1 MRKRNRKD
9 MFDDKSLNTLEY
21 GKILEM
27 LAARAQSEGG
37 KAACRGLRP
46 VGVRTEAELAL
57 DMTAEADRTL
67 FEFSVS
73 PSFAVDDIEET
84 LLKAEKGAVL
94 SIPEILRVGRALRVA
109 RRLRKSV
116 SAVTGIPGLRGM
128 IAGLYSD
135 EELEKDIF
143 DSFIS
148 ETEVADNATPELR
161 AIRLRIRKL
170 GDNVKTRLQLF
181 VTSPAYHKYLQDSI
195 VTVRGDRYVIPVK
208 SEFKGAISGLVHDQS
223 ASGATLYIEPMQIV
237 ELNNELKTEK
247 LNEQAEIERI
257 LRNFSISVR
266 AHSDRLQASYAVI
279 VEMDAI
285 FARAQLAHE
294 MKAVRPELSAEG
306 ELSVKEGRHPLIDAK
321 KVVPLTLGMKPEEKM
336 LLITGPNTGGKTV
349 TLKMTGLFVCMA
361 LSGMYVP
368 AKGAK
373 VPVFDGVYSD
383 IGDEQ
388 SIEQSLSTF
397 SAHIR
402 NIIEILGKITEN
414 SLVLFDELGAGTDPG
429 EGAALAVSISD
440 YVMRT
445 GAKFLVTSHFN
456 DLKEYALTAKGVVAA
471 SMEFDTATFRP
482 TFRLVM
488 GAIGTSNAL
497 DIASGLG
504 LDRSIIEN
512 ARSRI
517 SAEKRQF
524 DNVLSAAEQTRRRA
538 EQLVSDASLD
548 REKAASALR
557 EAENE
562 KKLIAEKRE
571 KLDESIRRETKRL
584 IEDSVEEADEIID
597 QLKSLLAKDS
607 VEDKDIFAAR
617 ALKRKLQNISAKYDT
632 ESIVEDEPDDTPLEP
647 GDFVWV
653 KSLARRGQLKG
664 VNARGEAEVAFGKL
678 AVKVR
683 QGDYYKVK

>member
-1 MRKRNRKD
+1 
-9 MFDDKSLNTLEY
+9 MFDEKSLNTLEY
-21 GKILEM
+21 GKILSL
-27 LAARAQSEGG
+27 LAAHAQSEGG
-37 KAACRGLRP
+37 KALCLALRP
-46 VGVRTEAELAL
+46 ATTAGEASLAL

-84 LLKAEKGAVL
+84 VVKSEKGAVL

-109 RRLRKSV
+109 RRLVK
-116 SAVTGIPGLRGM
+116 AVTPVLGVPGLKAMLGT
-128 IAGLYSD
+128 LFSD
-135 EELEKDIF
+135 DKLEKDIF

-148 ETEVADNATPELR
+148 DTEVADNATPELR

-170 GDNVKTRLQLF
+170 GDGVKTKLQLF
-181 VTSPAYHKYLQDSI
+181 VTSPTYHKYLQDSI

-257 LRNFSISVR
+257 LRNFSTMIS
-266 AHSDRLQASYAVI
+266 AHADRLKASYASI

-294 MKAVRPELSAEG
+294 MKAVRPDLNEAG
-306 ELSVKEGRHPLIDAK
+306 ELAVKEGRHPLIDAK
-321 KVVPLTLGMKPEEKM
+321 KVVPLTLALRADEHM

-361 LSGMYVP
+361 LSGLYLP
-368 AKGAK
+368 AKSAK

-397 SAHIR
+397 SAHIK
-402 NIIEILGKITEN
+402 NIIGILGKITPH

-440 YVMRT
+440 YVMST

-456 DLKEYALTAKGVVAA
+456 DLKEYALTTPGVVAA

-482 TFRLVM
+482 TFNLVM

-497 DIASGLG
+497 DIATTLG
-504 LDRSIIEN
+504 LDPGIVER
-512 ARSRI
+512 ARGRI

-524 DNVLSAAEQTRRRA
+524 DSVLSAAEQTRRRA

-548 REKAASALR
+548 RERAASALR
-557 EAENE
+557 EAEQE
-562 KKLIAEKRE
+562 KRIIVEKRE
-571 KLDESIRRETKRL
+571 KLDESIRRETKKL
-584 IEDSVEEADEIID
+584 IEDSVEEADEILD
-597 QLKSLLAKDS
+597 RLKELANKET
-607 VEDKDIFAAR
+607 VEDKDVFEAR
-617 ALKRKLQNISAKYDT
+617 ALKRKLENLSAKYDT
-632 ESIVEDEPDDTPLEP
+632 ESVVEDAPDPTPLRV
-647 GDFVWV
+647 GDDVWV
-653 KSLARRGQLKG
+653 RSLAKRGRLKG
-664 VNARGEAEVAFGKL
+664 INARGEAEVQFGKL
-678 AVKVR
+678 AVKVKN
-683 QGDYYKVK
+683 GDYYKVK

>member
-1 MRKRNRKD
+1 
-9 MFDDKSLNTLEY
+9 MFDEKSLNTLEY
-21 GKILEM
+21 GKILDM
-27 LAARAQSEGG
+27 LAAHAQSEGG
-37 KAACRGLRP
+37 RAACRALLPTSDIG
-46 VGVRTEAELAL
+46 EAELAL

-84 LLKAEKGAVL
+84 VVKAEKGAVL
-94 SIPEILRVGRALRVA
+94 SIPELLRVGRALRVA
-109 RRLRKSV
+109 RRVGKSLTPV
-116 SAVTGIPGLRGM
+116 IGVPGLHAM
-128 IAGLYSD
+128 LAGLYSD
-135 EELEKDIF
+135 DKLEKDIF

-170 GDNVKTRLQLF
+170 GDNVKTKLQLF
-181 VTSPAYHKYLQDSI
+181 VTSPTYHKYLQDSI

-257 LRNFSISVR
+257 LRNFSTAVS
-266 AHSDRLQASYAVI
+266 AHADRLKASYATI

-285 FARAQLAHE
+285 FARAQLAHA
-294 MKAVRPELSAEG
+294 MKAVRPELDREG
-306 ELSVKEGRHPLIDAK
+306 ALSVKEGRHPLIDAK
-321 KVVPLTLGMKPEEKM
+321 KVVPLTLAMRADERM

-361 LSGMYVP
+361 LSGLYLP
-368 AKGAK
+368 AKSAK

-397 SAHIR
+397 SAHIK
-402 NIIEILGKITEN
+402 NIIGILGRITSR

-440 YVMRT
+440 YVMST

-456 DLKEYALTAKGVVAA
+456 DLKEYALTTPGVVAA

-482 TFRLVM
+482 TFKLVM

-497 DIASGLG
+497 DIATTLG
-504 LDRSIIEN
+504 LDKGIVER
-512 ARSRI
+512 ARGRI

-548 REKAASALR
+548 RERAASALR

-562 KKLIAEKRE
+562 KRIIAEKRE

-597 QLKSLLAKDS
+597 KLKELAAKEV
-607 VEDKDIFAAR
+607 VEDKDVFEAR
-617 ALKRKLQNISAKYDT
+617 SLRKKLVNISAKYDT
-632 ESIVEDEPDDTPLEP
+632 ESIVEDEPDDSPLRP
-647 GDFVWV
+647 GDNVWV
-653 KSLARRGQLKG
+653 KSLSKRGTLKA
-664 VNARGEAEVAFGKL
+664 VSARGEAEVVFGKL
-678 AVKVR
+678 TVKVKP
-683 QGDYYKVK
+683 GDYYKVK

>member
-1 MRKRNRKD
+1 
-9 MFDDKSLNTLEY
+9 MFDEKSLNTLEY
-21 GKILEM
+21 GKILSL
-27 LAARAQSEGG
+27 LAAHAQSEGG
-37 KAACRGLRP
+37 KALCLALRP
-46 VGVRTEAELAL
+46 ATTAGEASLAL

-84 LLKAEKGAVL
+84 VVKSEKGAVL

-109 RRLRKSV
+109 RRLVK
-116 SAVTGIPGLRGM
+116 AVTPVLGVPGLKAMLGT
-128 IAGLYSD
+128 LFSD
-135 EELEKDIF
+135 DKLEKDIF

-148 ETEVADNATPELR
+148 DTEVADNATPELR

-170 GDNVKTRLQLF
+170 GDGVKTKLQLF
-181 VTSPAYHKYLQDSI
+181 VTSPTYHKYLQDSI

-257 LRNFSISVR
+257 LRNFSTMIS
-266 AHSDRLQASYAVI
+266 AHADRLKASYASI

-294 MKAVRPELSAEG
+294 MKAVRPDLNEAG
-306 ELSVKEGRHPLIDAK
+306 ELAVKEGRHPLIDAK
-321 KVVPLTLGMKPEEKM
+321 KVVPLTLALRADEHM

-361 LSGMYVP
+361 LSGLYLP
-368 AKGAK
+368 AKSAK

-397 SAHIR
+397 SAHIK
-402 NIIEILGKITEN
+402 NIIGILGKITPH

-440 YVMRT
+440 YVMST

-456 DLKEYALTAKGVVAA
+456 DLKEYALTTPGVVAA

-482 TFRLVM
+482 TFKLVM

-497 DIASGLG
+497 DIATTLG
-504 LDRSIIEN
+504 LVPGIVER
-512 ARSRI
+512 ARGRI

-524 DNVLSAAEQTRRRA
+524 DSVLSAAEQTRRRA

-548 REKAASALR
+548 RERAASALR
-557 EAENE
+557 EAEQE
-562 KKLIAEKRE
+562 KRIIVEKRE
-571 KLDESIRRETKRL
+571 KLDESIRRETKKL
-584 IEDSVEEADEIID
+584 IEDSVEEADEILD
-597 QLKSLLAKDS
+597 KLKELANKET
-607 VEDKDIFAAR
+607 VEDKDVFEAR
-617 ALKRKLQNISAKYDT
+617 ALKRKLENLSAKYDT
-632 ESIVEDEPDDTPLEP
+632 ESVVEDAPDPTPLRV
-647 GDFVWV
+647 GDDVWV
-653 KSLARRGQLKG
+653 KSLAKRGRLKG
-664 VNARGEAEVAFGKL
+664 INARGEAEVQFGKL
-678 AVKVR
+678 AVKVKN
-683 QGDYYKVK
+683 GDYYKVK

>member
-1 MRKRNRKD
+1 
-9 MFDDKSLNTLEY
+9 MFDEKSLNTLEY
-21 GKILEM
+21 GKILSL
-27 LAARAQSEGG
+27 LAAHAQSEGG
-37 KAACRGLRP
+37 KALCLALRP
-46 VGVRTEAELAL
+46 ATTAGEASLAL

-84 LLKAEKGAVL
+84 VVKSEKGAVL

-109 RRLRKSV
+109 RRLVK
-116 SAVTGIPGLRGM
+116 AVTPVLGVPGLKAMLGT
-128 IAGLYSD
+128 LFSD
-135 EELEKDIF
+135 DKLEKDIF

-148 ETEVADNATPELR
+148 DTEVADNATPELR

-170 GDNVKTRLQLF
+170 GDGVKTKLQLF
-181 VTSPAYHKYLQDSI
+181 VTSPTYHKYLQDSI

-257 LRNFSISVR
+257 LRNFSTMIS
-266 AHSDRLQASYAVI
+266 AHADRLKASYASI

-285 FARAQLAHE
+285 FARAQLAHG
-294 MKAVRPELSAEG
+294 MKAVRPDLNEEG
-306 ELSVKEGRHPLIDAK
+306 ELAVKEGRHPLIDAK
-321 KVVPLTLGMKPEEKM
+321 KVVPLTLALRADEHM

-361 LSGMYVP
+361 LSGLYLP
-368 AKGAK
+368 AKSAK

-397 SAHIR
+397 SAHIK
-402 NIIEILGKITEN
+402 NIIGILGKITPH

-440 YVMRT
+440 YVMST

-456 DLKEYALTAKGVVAA
+456 DLKEYALTTPGVVAA

-482 TFRLVM
+482 TFKLVM

-497 DIASGLG
+497 DIATTLG
-504 LDRSIIEN
+504 LDPGIVER
-512 ARSRI
+512 ARGRI

-524 DNVLSAAEQTRRRA
+524 DSVLSAAEQTRRRA

-548 REKAASALR
+548 RERAASALR
-557 EAENE
+557 EAEQE
-562 KKLIAEKRE
+562 KRIIVEKRE
-571 KLDESIRRETKRL
+571 KLDESIRRETKKL
-584 IEDSVEEADEIID
+584 IEDSVEEADEILD
-597 QLKSLLAKDS
+597 RLKELASKET
-607 VEDKDIFAAR
+607 VEDKDVFEAR
-617 ALKRKLQNISAKYDT
+617 ALKRKLENLSAKYDT
-632 ESIVEDEPDDTPLEP
+632 ESVVEDAPDPTPLRV
-647 GDFVWV
+647 GDDVWV
-653 KSLARRGQLKG
+653 RSLAKRGRLKG
-664 VNARGEAEVAFGKL
+664 INARGEAEVQFGKL
-678 AVKVR
+678 AVKVKN
-683 QGDYYKVK
+683 GDYYKVK

>member
-1 MRKRNRKD
+1 
-9 MFDDKSLNTLEY
+9 MFDEKSLNTLEY
-21 GKILEM
+21 GKILSL
-27 LAARAQSEGG
+27 LAAHAQSEGG
-37 KAACRGLRP
+37 KALCLALRP
-46 VGVRTEAELAL
+46 ATTAGEASLAL

-84 LLKAEKGAVL
+84 VVKSEKGAVL

-109 RRLRKSV
+109 RRLVK
-116 SAVTGIPGLRGM
+116 AVTPVLGVPGLKAMLGT
-128 IAGLYSD
+128 LFSD
-135 EELEKDIF
+135 DKLEKDIF

-148 ETEVADNATPELR
+148 DTEVADNATPELR

-170 GDNVKTRLQLF
+170 GDGVKTKLQLF
-181 VTSPAYHKYLQDSI
+181 VTSPTYHKYLQDSI

-257 LRNFSISVR
+257 LRNFSTMIS
-266 AHSDRLQASYAVI
+266 AHADRLKASYASI

-294 MKAVRPELSAEG
+294 MKAVRPDLNEAG
-306 ELSVKEGRHPLIDAK
+306 ELAVKEGRHPLIDAK
-321 KVVPLTLGMKPEEKM
+321 KVVPLTLALRADEHM

-361 LSGMYVP
+361 LSGLYLP
-368 AKGAK
+368 AKSAK

-397 SAHIR
+397 SAHIK
-402 NIIEILGKITEN
+402 NIIGILGKITPH

-440 YVMRT
+440 YVMST

-456 DLKEYALTAKGVVAA
+456 DLKEYALTTPGVVAA

-482 TFRLVM
+482 TFKLVM

-497 DIASGLG
+497 DIATTLG
-504 LDRSIIEN
+504 LDHGIVER
-512 ARSRI
+512 ARGRI

-524 DNVLSAAEQTRRRA
+524 DSVLSAAEQTRRRA

-548 REKAASALR
+548 RERAASALR
-557 EAENE
+557 EAEQE
-562 KKLIAEKRE
+562 KRIIVEKRE
-571 KLDESIRRETKRL
+571 KLDESIRRETKKL
-584 IEDSVEEADEIID
+584 IEDSVEEADEILD
-597 QLKSLLAKDS
+597 RLKELANKET
-607 VEDKDIFAAR
+607 VEDKDVFEAR
-617 ALKRKLQNISAKYDT
+617 ALKRKLENLSAKYDT
-632 ESIVEDEPDDTPLEP
+632 ESVVEDAPDPTPLRV
-647 GDFVWV
+647 GDDVWV
-653 KSLARRGQLKG
+653 RSLAKRGRLKG
-664 VNARGEAEVAFGKL
+664 INARGEAEVQFGKL
-678 AVKVR
+678 AVKVKN
-683 QGDYYKVK
+683 GDYYKVK

>member
-1 MRKRNRKD
+1 
-9 MFDDKSLNTLEY
+9 MFDEKSLNTLEY
-21 GKILEM
+21 GKILDM
-27 LAARAQSEGG
+27 LAAHAQSEGG
-37 KAACRGLRP
+37 KAACRALLPTSDIG
-46 VGVRTEAELAL
+46 EAELAL

-84 LLKAEKGAVL
+84 VVKAEKGAVL
-94 SIPEILRVGRALRVA
+94 SIPELLRVGRALRVA
-109 RRLRKSV
+109 RRVGKSLTPV
-116 SAVTGIPGLRGM
+116 IGVPGLHAM
-128 IAGLYSD
+128 LAGLYSD
-135 EELEKDIF
+135 DKLEKDIF

-170 GDNVKTRLQLF
+170 GDNVKTKLQLF
-181 VTSPAYHKYLQDSI
+181 VTSPTYHKYLQDSI

-257 LRNFSISVR
+257 LRNFSTAVS
-266 AHSDRLQASYAVI
+266 AHADRLKASYATI

-285 FARAQLAHE
+285 FARAQLAHA
-294 MKAVRPELSAEG
+294 MKAVRPELDRDGA
-306 ELSVKEGRHPLIDAK
+306 LSVKEGRHPLIDAK
-321 KVVPLTLGMKPEEKM
+321 KVVPLTLAMRADERM

-361 LSGMYVP
+361 LSGLYLP
-368 AKGAK
+368 AKSAK

-397 SAHIR
+397 SAHIK
-402 NIIEILGKITEN
+402 NIIGILGRITSR

-440 YVMRT
+440 YVMST

-456 DLKEYALTAKGVVAA
+456 DLKEYALTTPGVVAA

-482 TFRLVM
+482 TFKLVM

-497 DIASGLG
+497 DIATTLG
-504 LDRSIIEN
+504 LDKGIVER
-512 ARSRI
+512 ARGRI

-548 REKAASALR
+548 RERAASALR

-562 KKLIAEKRE
+562 KRIIAEKRE

-597 QLKSLLAKDS
+597 KLKELAAKEV
-607 VEDKDIFAAR
+607 VEDKDVFEAR
-617 ALKRKLQNISAKYDT
+617 SLRKKLVNMSAKYDT
-632 ESIVEDEPDDTPLEP
+632 ESIVEDEPDDSPLRP
-647 GDFVWV
+647 GDNVWV
-653 KSLARRGQLKG
+653 KSLSKRGTLKA
-664 VNARGEAEVAFGKL
+664 VSARGEAEVVFGKL
-678 AVKVR
+678 TVKVKP
-683 QGDYYKVK
+683 GDYYKVK

>member
-1 MRKRNRKD
+1 
-9 MFDDKSLNTLEY
+9 MFDEKSLNTLEY
-21 GKILEM
+21 GKILSL
-27 LAARAQSEGG
+27 LAAHAQSEGG
-37 KAACRGLRP
+37 KALCLALRP
-46 VGVRTEAELAL
+46 ATTAGEASLAL

-84 LLKAEKGAVL
+84 VVKSEKGAVL

-109 RRLRKSV
+109 RRLVK
-116 SAVTGIPGLRGM
+116 AVTPVLGVPGLKAMLGT
-128 IAGLYSD
+128 LFSD
-135 EELEKDIF
+135 DKLEKDIF

-148 ETEVADNATPELR
+148 DTEVADNATPELR

-170 GDNVKTRLQLF
+170 GDGVKTKLQLF
-181 VTSPAYHKYLQDSI
+181 VTSPTYHKYLQDSI

-257 LRNFSISVR
+257 LRNFSTMIS
-266 AHSDRLQASYAVI
+266 AHADRLKASYASI

-294 MKAVRPELSAEG
+294 MKAVRPDLNEAG
-306 ELSVKEGRHPLIDAK
+306 ELAVKEGRHPLIDAK
-321 KVVPLTLGMKPEEKM
+321 KVVPLTLALRADEHM

-361 LSGMYVP
+361 LSGLYLP
-368 AKGAK
+368 AKSAK

-397 SAHIR
+397 SAHIQ
-402 NIIEILGKITEN
+402 NIIGILGKITPH

-440 YVMRT
+440 YVMST

-456 DLKEYALTAKGVVAA
+456 DLKEYALTTPGVVAA

-482 TFRLVM
+482 TFKLVM

-497 DIASGLG
+497 DIATTLG
-504 LDRSIIEN
+504 LDPGIVER
-512 ARSRI
+512 ARGRI

-524 DNVLSAAEQTRRRA
+524 DSVLSAAEQTRRRA

-548 REKAASALR
+548 RERAASALR
-557 EAENE
+557 EAEQE
-562 KKLIAEKRE
+562 KRIIVEKRE
-571 KLDESIRRETKRL
+571 KLDESIRRETKKL
-584 IEDSVEEADEIID
+584 IEDSVEEADEILD
-597 QLKSLLAKDS
+597 RLKELANKET
-607 VEDKDIFAAR
+607 VEDKDVFEAR
-617 ALKRKLQNISAKYDT
+617 ALKRKLENLSAKYDT
-632 ESIVEDEPDDTPLEP
+632 ESVVEDAPDPTPLRV
-647 GDFVWV
+647 GDDVWV
-653 KSLARRGQLKG
+653 RSLAKRGRLKG
-664 VNARGEAEVAFGKL
+664 INARGEAEVQFGKL
-678 AVKVR
+678 AVKVKN
-683 QGDYYKVK
+683 GDYYKVK

>member
-1 MRKRNRKD
+1 
-9 MFDDKSLNTLEY
+9 MFNEKSLNTLEY
-21 GKILEM
+21 GKILDM
-27 LAARAQSEGG
+27 LAAHAQSEGG
-37 KAACRGLRP
+37 KAACRALLPTSDIG
-46 VGVRTEAELAL
+46 EAELAL

-84 LLKAEKGAVL
+84 VVKAEKGAVL
-94 SIPEILRVGRALRVA
+94 SIPELLRVGRALRVA
-109 RRLRKSV
+109 RRVGKSLTPV
-116 SAVTGIPGLRGM
+116 IGVPGLHAM
-128 IAGLYSD
+128 LAGLYSD
-135 EELEKDIF
+135 DKLEKDIF

-170 GDNVKTRLQLF
+170 GDNVKTKLQLF
-181 VTSPAYHKYLQDSI
+181 VTSPTYHKYLQDSI

-257 LRNFSISVR
+257 LRNFSTAVS
-266 AHSDRLQASYAVI
+266 AHADRLKASYATI

-285 FARAQLAHE
+285 FARAQLAHA
-294 MKAVRPELSAEG
+294 MKAVRPELDREG
-306 ELSVKEGRHPLIDAK
+306 ALSVKEGRHPLIDAK
-321 KVVPLTLGMKPEEKM
+321 KVVPLTLAMRADERM

-361 LSGMYVP
+361 LSGLYLP
-368 AKGAK
+368 AKSAK

-397 SAHIR
+397 SAHIK
-402 NIIEILGKITEN
+402 NIIGILGRITSR

-440 YVMRT
+440 YVMST

-456 DLKEYALTAKGVVAA
+456 DLKEYALTTPGVVAA

-482 TFRLVM
+482 TFKLVM

-497 DIASGLG
+497 DIATTLG
-504 LDRSIIEN
+504 LDKGIVER
-512 ARSRI
+512 ARGRI

-548 REKAASALR
+548 RERAASALR

-562 KKLIAEKRE
+562 KRIIAEKRE

-597 QLKSLLAKDS
+597 KLKELAAKEV
-607 VEDKDIFAAR
+607 VEDKDIFEAR
-617 ALKRKLQNISAKYDT
+617 SLRKKLVNMSARYDT
-632 ESIVEDEPDDTPLEP
+632 ESIVEDEPDDSPLRP
-647 GDFVWV
+647 GDNVWV
-653 KSLARRGQLKG
+653 KSLSKRGTLKA
-664 VNARGEAEVAFGKL
+664 VSTRGEAEVVFGKL
-678 AVKVR
+678 TVKVKP
-683 QGDYYKVK
+683 GDYYKVK

>member
-1 MRKRNRKD
+1 
-9 MFDDKSLNTLEY
+9 MFDEKSLNTLEY
-21 GKILEM
+21 GKILSL
-27 LAARAQSEGG
+27 LAAHAQSEGG
-37 KAACRGLRP
+37 KALCLALRP
-46 VGVRTEAELAL
+46 ATTAGEASLAL

-84 LLKAEKGAVL
+84 VVKSEKGAVL

-109 RRLRKSV
+109 RRLVK
-116 SAVTGIPGLRGM
+116 AVTPVLGVPGLKAMLGT
-128 IAGLYSD
+128 LFSD
-135 EELEKDIF
+135 DKLEKDIF

-148 ETEVADNATPELR
+148 DTEVADNATPELR

-170 GDNVKTRLQLF
+170 GDGVKTKLQLF
-181 VTSPAYHKYLQDSI
+181 VTSPTYHKYLQDSI

-257 LRNFSISVR
+257 LRNFSTMIS
-266 AHSDRLQASYAVI
+266 AHADRLKASYASI

-294 MKAVRPELSAEG
+294 MKAVRPDLNEAG
-306 ELSVKEGRHPLIDAK
+306 ELAVKEGRHPLIDAK
-321 KVVPLTLGMKPEEKM
+321 KVVPLTLALRADEHM

-361 LSGMYVP
+361 LSGLYLP
-368 AKGAK
+368 AKSAK

-397 SAHIR
+397 SAHIK
-402 NIIEILGKITEN
+402 NIIGILGKITPH

-440 YVMRT
+440 YVMST

-456 DLKEYALTAKGVVAA
+456 DLKEYALTTPGVVAA

-482 TFRLVM
+482 TFKLVM

-497 DIASGLG
+497 DIATTLG
-504 LDRSIIEN
+504 LDPGIVER
-512 ARSRI
+512 ARGRI

-524 DNVLSAAEQTRRRA
+524 DSVLSAAEQTRRRA

-548 REKAASALR
+548 RERAASALR
-557 EAENE
+557 EAEQE
-562 KKLIAEKRE
+562 KRIIVEKRE
-571 KLDESIRRETKRL
+571 KLDESIRRETKKL
-584 IEDSVEEADEIID
+584 IEDSVEEADEILD
-597 QLKSLLAKDS
+597 RLKELANKET
-607 VEDKDIFAAR
+607 VEDKDVFEAR
-617 ALKRKLQNISAKYDT
+617 ALKRKLENLSAKYDT
-632 ESIVEDEPDDTPLEP
+632 ESVVEDVPDPTPLRV
-647 GDFVWV
+647 GDDVWV
-653 KSLARRGQLKG
+653 RSLAKRGRLKG
-664 VNARGEAEVAFGKL
+664 INARGEAEVQFGKL
-678 AVKVR
+678 AVKVKN
-683 QGDYYKVK
+683 GDYYKVK

>member
-1 MRKRNRKD
+1 
-9 MFDDKSLNTLEY
+9 MFDEKSLNTLEY
-21 GKILEM
+21 GKILSL
-27 LAARAQSEGG
+27 LAAHAQSEGG
-37 KAACRGLRP
+37 KALCLALRP
-46 VGVRTEAELAL
+46 ATTAGEASLAL

-84 LLKAEKGAVL
+84 VVKSEKGAVL

-109 RRLRKSV
+109 RRLVK
-116 SAVTGIPGLRGM
+116 AVTPVLGVPGLKAMLGT
-128 IAGLYSD
+128 LFSD
-135 EELEKDIF
+135 DKLEKDIF

-148 ETEVADNATPELR
+148 DTEVADNATPELR

-170 GDNVKTRLQLF
+170 GDGVKTKLQLF
-181 VTSPAYHKYLQDSI
+181 VTSPTYHKYLQDSI

-257 LRNFSISVR
+257 LRNFSTMIS
-266 AHSDRLQASYAVI
+266 AHADRLKASYASI

-294 MKAVRPELSAEG
+294 MKAVRPDLNEAG
-306 ELSVKEGRHPLIDAK
+306 ELAVKEGRHPLIDAK
-321 KVVPLTLGMKPEEKM
+321 KVVPLTLALRADEHM

-361 LSGMYVP
+361 LSGLYLP
-368 AKGAK
+368 AKSAK

-397 SAHIR
+397 SAHIK
-402 NIIEILGKITEN
+402 NIIGILGKITPH

-440 YVMRT
+440 YVMST

-456 DLKEYALTAKGVVAA
+456 DLKEYALTTPGVVAA

-482 TFRLVM
+482 TFKLVM

-497 DIASGLG
+497 DIATTLG
-504 LDRSIIEN
+504 LDPGIVER
-512 ARSRI
+512 ARGRI

-524 DNVLSAAEQTRRRA
+524 DSVLSAAEETRRRA

-548 REKAASALR
+548 RERAASALR
-557 EAENE
+557 EAEQE
-562 KKLIAEKRE
+562 KRIIVEKRE
-571 KLDESIRRETKRL
+571 KLDESIRRETKKL
-584 IEDSVEEADEIID
+584 IEDSVEEADEILD
-597 QLKSLLAKDS
+597 RLKELANKET
-607 VEDKDIFAAR
+607 VEDKDVFEAR
-617 ALKRKLQNISAKYDT
+617 ALKRKLENLSAKYDT
-632 ESIVEDEPDDTPLEP
+632 ESVVEDAPDPTPLRV
-647 GDFVWV
+647 GDDVWV
-653 KSLARRGQLKG
+653 KSLAKRGRLKG
-664 VNARGEAEVAFGKL
+664 INARGEAEVQFGKL
-678 AVKVR
+678 AVKVKN
-683 QGDYYKVK
+683 GDYYKVK

>member
-1 MRKRNRKD
+1 
-9 MFDDKSLNTLEY
+9 MFDEKSLNTLEY
-21 GKILEM
+21 GKILDM
-27 LAARAQSEGG
+27 LAAHAQSEGG
-37 KAACRGLRP
+37 KAACRALLPTSDIG
-46 VGVRTEAELAL
+46 EAELAL

-84 LLKAEKGAVL
+84 VVKAEKGAVL
-94 SIPEILRVGRALRVA
+94 SIPELLRVGRALRVA
-109 RRLRKSV
+109 RRVGKSLTPV
-116 SAVTGIPGLRGM
+116 IGVPGLHAM
-128 IAGLYSD
+128 LAGLYSD
-135 EELEKDIF
+135 DKLEKDIF

-170 GDNVKTRLQLF
+170 GDNVKTKLQLF
-181 VTSPAYHKYLQDSI
+181 VTSPTYHKYLQDSI

-257 LRNFSISVR
+257 LRNFSTAVS
-266 AHSDRLQASYAVI
+266 AHADRLKASYATI

-285 FARAQLAHE
+285 FARAQLAHA
-294 MKAVRPELSAEG
+294 MKAVRPELDREG
-306 ELSVKEGRHPLIDAK
+306 ALSVKEGRHPLIDAK
-321 KVVPLTLGMKPEEKM
+321 KVVPLTLAMRADERM

-361 LSGMYVP
+361 LSGLYLP
-368 AKGAK
+368 AKSAK

-397 SAHIR
+397 SAHIK
-402 NIIEILGKITEN
+402 NIIGILGRITSR

-440 YVMRT
+440 YVMST

-456 DLKEYALTAKGVVAA
+456 DLKEYALTTPGVVAA

-482 TFRLVM
+482 TFKLVM

-497 DIASGLG
+497 DIATTLG
-504 LDRSIIEN
+504 LDKGIVER
-512 ARSRI
+512 ARGRI

-548 REKAASALR
+548 RERAASALR

-562 KKLIAEKRE
+562 KRIIAEKRE

-597 QLKSLLAKDS
+597 KLKELAAKEV
-607 VEDKDIFAAR
+607 VEDKDVFEAR
-617 ALKRKLQNISAKYDT
+617 SLRKKLVNMSARYDT
-632 ESIVEDEPDDTPLEP
+632 ESIVEDEPDDSPLRP
-647 GDFVWV
+647 GDNVWV
-653 KSLARRGQLKG
+653 KSLSKRGTLKA
-664 VNARGEAEVAFGKL
+664 VSARGEAEVGFGKL
-678 AVKVR
+678 TVKVKP
-683 QGDYYKVK
+683 GDYYKVK

>member
-1 MRKRNRKD
+1 
-9 MFDDKSLNTLEY
+9 MFDEKSLNTLEY
-21 GKILEM
+21 GKILDM
-27 LAARAQSEGG
+27 LAAHAQSEGG
-37 KAACRGLRP
+37 KAACRALLPTSDIG
-46 VGVRTEAELAL
+46 EAELAL

-84 LLKAEKGAVL
+84 VVKAEKGAVL
-94 SIPEILRVGRALRVA
+94 SIPELLRVGRALRVA
-109 RRLRKSV
+109 RRVGKSLTPV
-116 SAVTGIPGLRGM
+116 IGVPGLHAM
-128 IAGLYSD
+128 LAGLYSD
-135 EELEKDIF
+135 DKLEKDIF

-170 GDNVKTRLQLF
+170 GDNVKTKLQLF
-181 VTSPAYHKYLQDSI
+181 VTSPTYHKYLQDSI

-257 LRNFSISVR
+257 LRNFSTAVS
-266 AHSDRLQASYAVI
+266 AHADRLKASYATI
-279 VEMDAI
+279 VEMDAT
-285 FARAQLAHE
+285 FARAQLAHA
-294 MKAVRPELSAEG
+294 MKAVRPELDREG
-306 ELSVKEGRHPLIDAK
+306 ALSVKEGRHPLIDAK
-321 KVVPLTLGMKPEEKM
+321 KVVPLTLAMRADERM

-361 LSGMYVP
+361 LSGLYLP
-368 AKGAK
+368 AKSAK

-397 SAHIR
+397 SAHIK
-402 NIIEILGKITEN
+402 NIIGILGRITSR

-440 YVMRT
+440 YVMST

-456 DLKEYALTAKGVVAA
+456 DLKEYALTTPGVVAA

-482 TFRLVM
+482 TFKLVM

-497 DIASGLG
+497 DIATTLG
-504 LDRSIIEN
+504 LDKGIVER
-512 ARSRI
+512 ARGRI

-548 REKAASALR
+548 RERAASALR

-562 KKLIAEKRE
+562 KRIIAEKRE

-597 QLKSLLAKDS
+597 KLKELAAKEV
-607 VEDKDIFAAR
+607 VEDKDVFEAR
-617 ALKRKLQNISAKYDT
+617 SLRKKLVNMSAKYDT
-632 ESIVEDEPDDTPLEP
+632 ESIVEDEPDDSPLRP
-647 GDFVWV
+647 GDNVWV
-653 KSLARRGQLKG
+653 KSLSKRGTLKA
-664 VNARGEAEVAFGKL
+664 VSARGEAEVVFGKL
-678 AVKVR
+678 TVKVKH
-683 QGDYYKVK
+683 GDYYKVK

>member
-1 MRKRNRKD
+1 
-9 MFDDKSLNTLEY
+9 MFDEKSLNTLEY
-21 GKILEM
+21 GKILSL
-27 LAARAQSEGG
+27 LAAHAQSEGG
-37 KAACRGLRP
+37 KALCLALRP
-46 VGVRTEAELAL
+46 ATTAGEASLAL

-84 LLKAEKGAVL
+84 VVKSEKGAVL

-109 RRLRKSV
+109 RRLVK
-116 SAVTGIPGLRGM
+116 AVTPVLGVPGLKAMLGT
-128 IAGLYSD
+128 LFSD
-135 EELEKDIF
+135 DKLEKDIF

-148 ETEVADNATPELR
+148 DTEVADNATPELR

-170 GDNVKTRLQLF
+170 GDGVKTKLQLF
-181 VTSPAYHKYLQDSI
+181 VTSPTYHKYLQDSI

-257 LRNFSISVR
+257 LRNFSTMIS
-266 AHSDRLQASYAVI
+266 AHADRLKASYASI

-294 MKAVRPELSAEG
+294 MKAVRPDLNEAG
-306 ELSVKEGRHPLIDAK
+306 ELAVKEGRHPLIDAK
-321 KVVPLTLGMKPEEKM
+321 KVVPLTLALRADEHM

-361 LSGMYVP
+361 LSGLYLP
-368 AKGAK
+368 AKSAK

-397 SAHIR
+397 SAHIK
-402 NIIEILGKITEN
+402 NIIGILGKITPH

-440 YVMRT
+440 YVMST

-456 DLKEYALTAKGVVAA
+456 DLKEYALTTPGVVAA

-482 TFRLVM
+482 TFKLVM

-497 DIASGLG
+497 DIATTLG
-504 LDRSIIEN
+504 LDLGIVER
-512 ARSRI
+512 ARGRI

-524 DNVLSAAEQTRRRA
+524 DSVLSAAEQTRRRA

-548 REKAASALR
+548 RERAASALR
-557 EAENE
+557 EAEQE
-562 KKLIAEKRE
+562 KRIIVEKRE
-571 KLDESIRRETKRL
+571 KLDESIRRETKKL
-584 IEDSVEEADEIID
+584 IEDSVEEADEILD
-597 QLKSLLAKDS
+597 RLKELANKET
-607 VEDKDIFAAR
+607 VEDKDVFEAR
-617 ALKRKLQNISAKYDT
+617 ALKRKLENLSAKYDT
-632 ESIVEDEPDDTPLEP
+632 ESVVEDAPDPTPLRV
-647 GDFVWV
+647 GDDVWV
-653 KSLARRGQLKG
+653 KSLAKRGRLKG
-664 VNARGEAEVAFGKL
+664 INARGEAEVQFGKL
-678 AVKVR
+678 AVKVKN
-683 QGDYYKVK
+683 GDYYKVK

>member
-1 MRKRNRKD
+1 
-9 MFDDKSLNTLEY
+9 MFDEKSLNTLEY
-21 GKILEM
+21 GKILSL
-27 LAARAQSEGG
+27 LAAHAQSEGG
-37 KAACRGLRP
+37 KALCLALRP
-46 VGVRTEAELAL
+46 ATTAGEASLAL

-84 LLKAEKGAVL
+84 VVKSEKGAVL

-109 RRLRKSV
+109 RRLVK
-116 SAVTGIPGLRGM
+116 AVTPVLGVPGLKAMLGT
-128 IAGLYSD
+128 LFSD
-135 EELEKDIF
+135 DKLEKDIF

-148 ETEVADNATPELR
+148 DTEVADNATPELR

-170 GDNVKTRLQLF
+170 GDGVKTKLQLF
-181 VTSPAYHKYLQDSI
+181 VTSPTYHKYLQDSI

-257 LRNFSISVR
+257 LRNFSTMIS
-266 AHSDRLQASYAVI
+266 AHADRLKASYASI

-294 MKAVRPELSAEG
+294 MKAVRPDLNEAG
-306 ELSVKEGRHPLIDAK
+306 ELAVKEGRHPLIDAK
-321 KVVPLTLGMKPEEKM
+321 KVVPLTLALRADEHM

-361 LSGMYVP
+361 LSGLYLP
-368 AKGAK
+368 AKSAK

-397 SAHIR
+397 SAHIK
-402 NIIEILGKITEN
+402 NIIGILGKITPH

-440 YVMRT
+440 YVMST

-456 DLKEYALTAKGVVAA
+456 DLKEYALTTPGVVAA

-482 TFRLVM
+482 TFKLVM

-497 DIASGLG
+497 DIATTLG
-504 LDRSIIEN
+504 LDPGIVER
-512 ARSRI
+512 ARGRI

-524 DNVLSAAEQTRRRA
+524 DSVLSAAEQTRRRA

-548 REKAASALR
+548 RERAASALR
-557 EAENE
+557 EAEQE
-562 KKLIAEKRE
+562 KRIIVEKRE
-571 KLDESIRRETKRL
+571 KLDESIRRETKKL
-584 IEDSVEEADEIID
+584 IEDSVEEADEILD
-597 QLKSLLAKDS
+597 RLKELANKET
-607 VEDKDIFAAR
+607 VEDKDIFEAR
-617 ALKRKLQNISAKYDT
+617 ALKRKLENLSAKYDT
-632 ESIVEDEPDDTPLEP
+632 ESVVEDAPDPTPLRV
-647 GDFVWV
+647 GDDVWV
-653 KSLARRGQLKG
+653 RSLAKRGRLKG
-664 VNARGEAEVAFGKL
+664 INARGEAEVQFGKL
-678 AVKVR
+678 AVKVKN
-683 QGDYYKVK
+683 GDYYKVK

>member
-1 MRKRNRKD
+1 
-9 MFDDKSLNTLEY
+9 MFDEKSLNTLEY
-21 GKILEM
+21 GKILDM
-27 LAARAQSEGG
+27 LAAHAQSEGG
-37 KAACRGLRP
+37 KAACRALLPTSDIG
-46 VGVRTEAELAL
+46 EAELAL

-84 LLKAEKGAVL
+84 VVKAEKGAVL
-94 SIPEILRVGRALRVA
+94 SIPELLRVGRALRVA
-109 RRLRKSV
+109 RRVGKSLTPV
-116 SAVTGIPGLRGM
+116 IGVPGLHAM
-128 IAGLYSD
+128 LAGLYSD
-135 EELEKDIF
+135 DKLEKDIF

-170 GDNVKTRLQLF
+170 GDNVKTKLQLF
-181 VTSPAYHKYLQDSI
+181 VTSPTYHKYLQDSI

-257 LRNFSISVR
+257 LRNFSTAVS
-266 AHSDRLQASYAVI
+266 AHADRLKASYATI

-285 FARAQLAHE
+285 FARAQLAHA
-294 MKAVRPELSAEG
+294 MKAVRPELDREG
-306 ELSVKEGRHPLIDAK
+306 ALSVKEGRHPLIDAK
-321 KVVPLTLGMKPEEKM
+321 KVVPLTLAMRADERM

-361 LSGMYVP
+361 LSGLYLP
-368 AKGAK
+368 AKSAK

-397 SAHIR
+397 SAHIK
-402 NIIEILGKITEN
+402 NIIGILGRITSR

-440 YVMRT
+440 YVMST

-456 DLKEYALTAKGVVAA
+456 DLKEYALTTPGVVAA

-482 TFRLVM
+482 TFKLVM

-497 DIASGLG
+497 DIATTLG
-504 LDRSIIEN
+504 LDKGIVER
-512 ARSRI
+512 ARGRI

-548 REKAASALR
+548 RERAASALR

-562 KKLIAEKRE
+562 KRIIAEKRE

-597 QLKSLLAKDS
+597 KLKELAAKEV
-607 VEDKDIFAAR
+607 VEDKDVFEAR
-617 ALKRKLQNISAKYDT
+617 SLRKKLVNMSAKYDT
-632 ESIVEDEPDDTPLEP
+632 ESIVEDEPDDSPLRP
-647 GDFVWV
+647 GDNVWV
-653 KSLARRGQLKG
+653 KSLSKRGTLKA
-664 VNARGEAEVAFGKL
+664 VSARGEAEVVFGKL
-678 AVKVR
+678 TVKVKP
-683 QGDYYKVK
+683 GDYYKVK

>member
-1 MRKRNRKD
+1 
-9 MFDDKSLNTLEY
+9 MFDEKSLNTLEY
-21 GKILEM
+21 GKILSL
-27 LAARAQSEGG
+27 LAAHAQSEGG
-37 KAACRGLRP
+37 KALCLALRP
-46 VGVRTEAELAL
+46 ATTAGEASLAL

-84 LLKAEKGAVL
+84 VVKSEKGAVL

-109 RRLRKSV
+109 RRLVK
-116 SAVTGIPGLRGM
+116 AVTPVLGVPGLKAMLGT
-128 IAGLYSD
+128 LFSD
-135 EELEKDIF
+135 DKLEKDIF

-148 ETEVADNATPELR
+148 DTEVADNATPELR

-170 GDNVKTRLQLF
+170 GDGVKTKLQLF
-181 VTSPAYHKYLQDSI
+181 VTSPTYHKYLQDSI

-257 LRNFSISVR
+257 LRNFSTMIS
-266 AHSDRLQASYAVI
+266 AHADRLKASYASI

-294 MKAVRPELSAEG
+294 MKAVRPDLNEAG
-306 ELSVKEGRHPLIDAK
+306 ELAVKEGRHPLIDAK
-321 KVVPLTLGMKPEEKM
+321 KVVPLTLALRADEHM

-361 LSGMYVP
+361 LSGLYLP
-368 AKGAK
+368 AKSAK

-397 SAHIR
+397 SAHIK
-402 NIIEILGKITEN
+402 NIIGILGKITPH

-440 YVMRT
+440 YVMST

-456 DLKEYALTAKGVVAA
+456 DLKEYALTTPGVVAA

-482 TFRLVM
+482 TFKLVM

-497 DIASGLG
+497 DIATTLG
-504 LDRSIIEN
+504 LDPGIVER
-512 ARSRI
+512 ARGRI

-524 DNVLSAAEQTRRRA
+524 DSVLSAAEQTRRRA

-548 REKAASALR
+548 RERAASALR
-557 EAENE
+557 EAEQE
-562 KKLIAEKRE
+562 KRIIVEKRE
-571 KLDESIRRETKRL
+571 KLDESIRRETKKL
-584 IEDSVEEADEIID
+584 IEDSVEEADEILD
-597 QLKSLLAKDS
+597 RLKELANKET
-607 VEDKDIFAAR
+607 VEDKDVFEAR
-617 ALKRKLQNISAKYDT
+617 ALKRKLENLSAKYDT
-632 ESIVEDEPDDTPLEP
+632 ESVVEDAPDPTPLRV
-647 GDFVWV
+647 GDDVWV
-653 KSLARRGQLKG
+653 KSLAKRGRLKG
-664 VNARGEAEVAFGKL
+664 INARGEAEVQFGKL
-678 AVKVR
+678 AVKVKN
-683 QGDYYKVK
+683 GDYYKVK

>member
-1 MRKRNRKD
+1 
-9 MFDDKSLNTLEY
+9 MFDEKSLNTLEY
-21 GKILEM
+21 GKILSL
-27 LAARAQSEGG
+27 LAAHAQSEGG
-37 KAACRGLRP
+37 KALCLALRP
-46 VGVRTEAELAL
+46 ATTAGEASLAL

-84 LLKAEKGAVL
+84 VIKSEKGAVL

-109 RRLRKSV
+109 RRLVK
-116 SAVTGIPGLRGM
+116 AVTPVLGVPGLKAMLGT
-128 IAGLYSD
+128 LFSD
-135 EELEKDIF
+135 DKLEKDIF

-148 ETEVADNATPELR
+148 DTEVADNATPELR

-170 GDNVKTRLQLF
+170 GDGVKTKLQLF
-181 VTSPAYHKYLQDSI
+181 VTSPTYHKYLQDSI

-257 LRNFSISVR
+257 LRNFSTMIS
-266 AHSDRLQASYAVI
+266 AHADRLKASYASI

-294 MKAVRPELSAEG
+294 MKAVRPDLNEAG
-306 ELSVKEGRHPLIDAK
+306 ELAVKEGRHPLIDAK
-321 KVVPLTLGMKPEEKM
+321 KVVPLTLALRADEHM

-361 LSGMYVP
+361 LSGLYLP
-368 AKGAK
+368 AKSAK

-383 IGDEQ
+383 IGDKQ

-397 SAHIR
+397 SAHIK
-402 NIIEILGKITEN
+402 NIIGILGKITPH

-440 YVMRT
+440 YVMST

-456 DLKEYALTAKGVVAA
+456 DLKEYALTTPGVVAA

-482 TFRLVM
+482 TFKLVM

-497 DIASGLG
+497 DIATTLG
-504 LDRSIIEN
+504 LDPGIVER
-512 ARSRI
+512 ARGRI

-524 DNVLSAAEQTRRRA
+524 DSVLSAAEQTRRRA

-548 REKAASALR
+548 RERAASALR
-557 EAENE
+557 EAEQE
-562 KKLIAEKRE
+562 KRIIVEKRE
-571 KLDESIRRETKRL
+571 KLDESIRRETKKL
-584 IEDSVEEADEIID
+584 IEDSVEEADEILD
-597 QLKSLLAKDS
+597 RLKELANKET
-607 VEDKDIFAAR
+607 VEDKDVFEAR
-617 ALKRKLQNISAKYDT
+617 ALKRKLENLSAKYDT
-632 ESIVEDEPDDTPLEP
+632 ESVVEDAPDPTPLRV
-647 GDFVWV
+647 GDDVWV
-653 KSLARRGQLKG
+653 RSLAKRGRLKG
-664 VNARGEAEVAFGKL
+664 INARGEAEVQFGKL
-678 AVKVR
+678 AVKVKN
-683 QGDYYKVK
+683 GDYYKVK

>member
-1 MRKRNRKD
+1 

-27 LAARAQSEGG
+27 LAAHAQSEGG
-37 KAACRGLRP
+37 KAACRALRP
-46 VGVRTEAELAL
+46 CDAREEAQLAL

-73 PSFAVDDIEET
+73 PSFAVDDIEEI
-84 LLKAEKGAVL
+84 LVKAEKGAVL
-94 SIPEILRVGRALRVA
+94 AIPEILKVGRALRVA
-109 RRLRKSV
+109 RRVAKSV
-116 SAVTGIPGLRGM
+116 SPVSGIPGLQAM
-128 IAGLYSD
+128 LNGLFWD
-135 EELEKDIF
+135 DKLEKDIF

-148 ETEVADNATPELR
+148 DTEVADNATPELR
-161 AIRLRIRKL
+161 AIRIRIRRL
-170 GDNVKTRLQLF
+170 GDNVKTKLQLF
-181 VTSPAYHKYLQDSI
+181 VTSPTYHKYLQDSI

-223 ASGATLYIEPMQIV
+223 ASGATLYVEPMQIV

-257 LRNFSISVR
+257 LRSFSAAVS
-266 AHSDRLQASYAVI
+266 AHGDRLKASYATI
-279 VEMDAI
+279 VEMDSV

-294 MKAVRPELSAEG
+294 MKAVRPELDVSG
-306 ELSVKEGRHPLIDAK
+306 ELSVKAGRHPLIDK
-321 KVVPLTLGMKPEEKM
+321 TKVVPLTLAMRPEERM

-349 TLKMTGLFVCMA
+349 TLKMVGLFVCMA
-361 LSGMYVP
+361 LSGLYVP
-368 AKGAK
+368 AKSAK
-373 VPVFDGVYSD
+373 TPVFDGVYSD

-397 SAHIR
+397 SAHIK
-402 NIIEILGKITEN
+402 NIIGILAVITER

-440 YVMRT
+440 HVMST

-456 DLKEYALTAKGVVAA
+456 DLKEYALTTPGVVAA

-482 TFRLVM
+482 TFRLAM

-497 DIASGLG
+497 DIASTLG
-504 LDRSIIEN
+504 LDKSIVES
-512 ARSRI
+512 ARGRI

-557 EAENE
+557 EAEKE
-562 KKLIAEKRE
+562 KKIIAEKRE
-571 KLDESIRRETKRL
+571 KLDESIRRETKKL
-584 IEDSVEEADEIID
+584 IEDSVEEADEILD
-597 QLKSLLAKDS
+597 KLKELLNKPV
-607 VEDKDIFAAR
+607 VEDKDVFEAR

-632 ESIVEDEPDDTPLEP
+632 ESIVEDEPDHSPLRP
-647 GDFVWV
+647 GDPVWV
-653 KSLARRGQLKG
+653 KSLSRRGVYKG
-664 VNARGEAEVAFGKL
+664 CNPRGEADVSFGKL
-678 AVKVR
+678 TVKVKS
-683 QGDYYKVK
+683 GDYYKVK

>member
-1 MRKRNRKD
+1 
-9 MFDDKSLNTLEY
+9 MFDEKSLNTLEY
-21 GKILEM
+21 GKILDM
-27 LAARAQSEGG
+27 LAAHAQSEGG
-37 KAACRGLRP
+37 KAACRALLPTSDIG
-46 VGVRTEAELAL
+46 EAELAL

-84 LLKAEKGAVL
+84 VVKAEKGAVL
-94 SIPEILRVGRALRVA
+94 SIPELLRVGRALRVA
-109 RRLRKSV
+109 RRVGKSLTPV
-116 SAVTGIPGLRGM
+116 IGVPGLHAM
-128 IAGLYSD
+128 LAGLYSD
-135 EELEKDIF
+135 DKLEKDIF
-143 DSFIS
+143 GSFIS

-170 GDNVKTRLQLF
+170 GDNVKTKLQLF
-181 VTSPAYHKYLQDSI
+181 VTSPTYHKYLQDSI

-257 LRNFSISVR
+257 LRNFSTAVS
-266 AHSDRLQASYAVI
+266 AHADRLKASYATI

-285 FARAQLAHE
+285 FARAQLAHA
-294 MKAVRPELSAEG
+294 MKAVRPELDREG
-306 ELSVKEGRHPLIDAK
+306 ALSVKEGRHPLIDAK
-321 KVVPLTLGMKPEEKM
+321 KVVPLTLAMRADERM

-361 LSGMYVP
+361 LSGLYLP
-368 AKGAK
+368 AKSAK

-397 SAHIR
+397 SAHIK
-402 NIIEILGKITEN
+402 NIIGILGRITSR

-440 YVMRT
+440 YVMST

-456 DLKEYALTAKGVVAA
+456 DLKEYALTTPGVVAA

-482 TFRLVM
+482 TFKLVM

-497 DIASGLG
+497 DIATTLG
-504 LDRSIIEN
+504 LDKGIVER
-512 ARSRI
+512 ARGRI

-548 REKAASALR
+548 RERAASALR

-562 KKLIAEKRE
+562 KRIIAEKRE

-597 QLKSLLAKDS
+597 KLKELAAKEV
-607 VEDKDIFAAR
+607 VEDKDVFEAR
-617 ALKRKLQNISAKYDT
+617 SLRKKLVNMSARYDT
-632 ESIVEDEPDDTPLEP
+632 ESIVEDEPDDSPLRS
-647 GDFVWV
+647 GDNVWV
-653 KSLARRGQLKG
+653 KSLSKRGTLKA
-664 VNARGEAEVAFGKL
+664 VSARGEAEVVFGKL
-678 AVKVR
+678 TVKVKP
-683 QGDYYKVK
+683 GDYYKVK

>member
-1 MRKRNRKD
+1 
-9 MFDDKSLNTLEY
+9 MFDEKSLNTLEY
-21 GKILEM
+21 GKILSL
-27 LAARAQSEGG
+27 LAAHAQSEGG
-37 KAACRGLRP
+37 KALCLALRP
-46 VGVRTEAELAL
+46 ATTAGEASLAL

-84 LLKAEKGAVL
+84 VVKSEKGAVL

-109 RRLRKSV
+109 RRLVK
-116 SAVTGIPGLRGM
+116 AVTPVLGVPGLKAMLGT
-128 IAGLYSD
+128 LFSD
-135 EELEKDIF
+135 DKLEKDIF

-148 ETEVADNATPELR
+148 DTEVADNATPELR

-170 GDNVKTRLQLF
+170 GDGVKTKLQLF
-181 VTSPAYHKYLQDSI
+181 VTSPTYHKYLQDSI

-257 LRNFSISVR
+257 LRNFSTMIS
-266 AHSDRLQASYAVI
+266 AHADRLKASYASI

-294 MKAVRPELSAEG
+294 MKAVRPDLNEAG
-306 ELSVKEGRHPLIDAK
+306 ELAVKEGRHPLIDAK
-321 KVVPLTLGMKPEEKM
+321 KVVPLTLALRADEHM

-361 LSGMYVP
+361 LSGLYLP
-368 AKGAK
+368 AKSAK

-397 SAHIR
+397 SAHIK
-402 NIIEILGKITEN
+402 NIIGILGKITPH

-440 YVMRT
+440 YVMST

-456 DLKEYALTAKGVVAA
+456 DLKEYALTTPGVVAA

-482 TFRLVM
+482 TFKLVM

-497 DIASGLG
+497 DIATTLG
-504 LDRSIIEN
+504 LDPGIVER
-512 ARSRI
+512 ARGRI

-524 DNVLSAAEQTRRRA
+524 DSVLSAAEQTRRRA

-548 REKAASALR
+548 RERAASALR
-557 EAENE
+557 EAEQE
-562 KKLIAEKRE
+562 KRIIVEKRE
-571 KLDESIRRETKRL
+571 KLDESIRRETKKL
-584 IEDSVEEADEIID
+584 IEDSVEEADEILD
-597 QLKSLLAKDS
+597 RLKELANKET
-607 VEDKDIFAAR
+607 VEDKDVFEAR
-617 ALKRKLQNISAKYDT
+617 ALKRKLENLSAKYDT
-632 ESIVEDEPDDTPLEP
+632 ESVVEDVPDPTPLHV
-647 GDFVWV
+647 GDDVWV
-653 KSLARRGQLKG
+653 KSLAKRGRLKG
-664 VNARGEAEVAFGKL
+664 INARGEAEVQFGKL
-678 AVKVR
+678 AVKVKN
-683 QGDYYKVK
+683 GDYYKVK

>member
-1 MRKRNRKD
+1 
-9 MFDDKSLNTLEY
+9 MFDEKSLNTLEY
-21 GKILEM
+21 GKILDM
-27 LAARAQSEGG
+27 LAAHAQSEGG
-37 KAACRGLRP
+37 KAACRALLPTSDIG
-46 VGVRTEAELAL
+46 EAELAL

-84 LLKAEKGAVL
+84 VVKAEKGAVL
-94 SIPEILRVGRALRVA
+94 SIPELLRVGRALRVA
-109 RRLRKSV
+109 RRVGKSLTPV
-116 SAVTGIPGLRGM
+116 IGVPGLHAM
-128 IAGLYSD
+128 LAGLYSD
-135 EELEKDIF
+135 DKLEKDIF

-170 GDNVKTRLQLF
+170 GDNVKTKLQLF
-181 VTSPAYHKYLQDSI
+181 VTSPTYHKYLQDSI

-257 LRNFSISVR
+257 LRNFSTAVS
-266 AHSDRLQASYAVI
+266 AHADRLKASYATI

-285 FARAQLAHE
+285 FARAQLAHA
-294 MKAVRPELSAEG
+294 MKAVRPELDREG
-306 ELSVKEGRHPLIDAK
+306 ALSVKEGRHPLIDAK
-321 KVVPLTLGMKPEEKM
+321 KVVPLTLAMRADERM

-361 LSGMYVP
+361 LSGLYLP
-368 AKGAK
+368 AKSAK

-397 SAHIR
+397 SAHIK
-402 NIIEILGKITEN
+402 NIIGILGRITSR

-440 YVMRT
+440 YVMST

-456 DLKEYALTAKGVVAA
+456 DLKEYALTTPGVVAA

-482 TFRLVM
+482 TFKLVM

-497 DIASGLG
+497 DIATTLG
-504 LDRSIIEN
+504 LDKGIVER
-512 ARSRI
+512 ARGRI

-548 REKAASALR
+548 RERAASALR

-562 KKLIAEKRE
+562 KRVIAEKRE

-597 QLKSLLAKDS
+597 KLKELAAKEV
-607 VEDKDIFAAR
+607 VEDKDVFEAR
-617 ALKRKLQNISAKYDT
+617 SLRKKLVNMSAKYDT
-632 ESIVEDEPDDTPLEP
+632 ESIVEDEPDDSPLRP
-647 GDFVWV
+647 GDNVWV
-653 KSLARRGQLKG
+653 KSLSKRGTLKA
-664 VNARGEAEVAFGKL
+664 VSARGEAEVVFGKL
-678 AVKVR
+678 TVKVKP
-683 QGDYYKVK
+683 GDYYKVK

>member
-1 MRKRNRKD
+1 
-9 MFDDKSLNTLEY
+9 MFDEKSLNTLEY
-21 GKILEM
+21 GKILSL
-27 LAARAQSEGG
+27 LAAHAQSEGG
-37 KAACRGLRP
+37 KALCLALRP
-46 VGVRTEAELAL
+46 ATTAGEASLAL
-57 DMTAEADRTL
+57 DMTAEADRAL

-84 LLKAEKGAVL
+84 VVKSEKGAVL

-109 RRLRKSV
+109 RRLVK
-116 SAVTGIPGLRGM
+116 AVTPVLGVPGLKAMLGT
-128 IAGLYSD
+128 LFSD
-135 EELEKDIF
+135 DKLEKDIF

-148 ETEVADNATPELR
+148 DTEVADNATPELR

-170 GDNVKTRLQLF
+170 GDGVKTKLQLF
-181 VTSPAYHKYLQDSI
+181 VTSPTYHKYLQDSI

-257 LRNFSISVR
+257 LRNFSTMIS
-266 AHSDRLQASYAVI
+266 AHADRLKASYASI

-294 MKAVRPELSAEG
+294 MKAVRPDLNEAG
-306 ELSVKEGRHPLIDAK
+306 ELAVKEGRHPLIDAK
-321 KVVPLTLGMKPEEKM
+321 KVVPLTLALRADEHM

-361 LSGMYVP
+361 LSGLYLP
-368 AKGAK
+368 AKSAK

-397 SAHIR
+397 SAHIK
-402 NIIEILGKITEN
+402 NIIGILGKITPH

-440 YVMRT
+440 YVMST

-456 DLKEYALTAKGVVAA
+456 DLKEYALTTPGVVAA

-482 TFRLVM
+482 TFKLVM

-497 DIASGLG
+497 DIATTLG
-504 LDRSIIEN
+504 LDPGIVER
-512 ARSRI
+512 ARGRI

-524 DNVLSAAEQTRRRA
+524 DSVLSAAEQTRRRA

-548 REKAASALR
+548 RERAASALR
-557 EAENE
+557 EAEQE
-562 KKLIAEKRE
+562 KRIIVEKRE
-571 KLDESIRRETKRL
+571 KLDESIRRETKKL
-584 IEDSVEEADEIID
+584 IEDSVEEADEILD
-597 QLKSLLAKDS
+597 RLKELANKET
-607 VEDKDIFAAR
+607 VEDKDVFEAR
-617 ALKRKLQNISAKYDT
+617 ALKRKLENLSAKYDT
-632 ESIVEDEPDDTPLEP
+632 ESVVEDAPDPTPLRV
-647 GDFVWV
+647 GDDVWV
-653 KSLARRGQLKG
+653 RSLSKRGRLKG
-664 VNARGEAEVAFGKL
+664 INARGEAEVQFGKL
-678 AVKVR
+678 AVKVKN
-683 QGDYYKVK
+683 GDYYKVK

>member
-1 MRKRNRKD
+1 
-9 MFDDKSLNTLEY
+9 MFDEKSLNTLEY
-21 GKILEM
+21 GKILSL
-27 LAARAQSEGG
+27 LAAHAQSEGG
-37 KAACRGLRP
+37 KALCLALRP
-46 VGVRTEAELAL
+46 ATTAGEASLAL

-84 LLKAEKGAVL
+84 VVKSEKGAVL

-109 RRLRKSV
+109 RRLVK
-116 SAVTGIPGLRGM
+116 AVTPVLGVPGLKAMLGT
-128 IAGLYSD
+128 LFSD
-135 EELEKDIF
+135 DKLEKDIF

-148 ETEVADNATPELR
+148 DTEVADNATPELR

-170 GDNVKTRLQLF
+170 GDGVKTKLQLF
-181 VTSPAYHKYLQDSI
+181 VTSPTYHKYLQDSI

-257 LRNFSISVR
+257 LRNFSTMIS
-266 AHSDRLQASYAVI
+266 AHADRLKASYASI

-294 MKAVRPELSAEG
+294 MKAVRPDLNEAG
-306 ELSVKEGRHPLIDAK
+306 ELAVKEGRHPLIDAK
-321 KVVPLTLGMKPEEKM
+321 KVVPLTLALRADEHM

-361 LSGMYVP
+361 LSGLYLP
-368 AKGAK
+368 AKSAK

-397 SAHIR
+397 SAHIK
-402 NIIEILGKITEN
+402 NIIGILGKITQR

-440 YVMRT
+440 YVMST

-456 DLKEYALTAKGVVAA
+456 DLKEYALTTPGVVAA

-482 TFRLVM
+482 TFKLVM

-497 DIASGLG
+497 DIATTLG
-504 LDRSIIEN
+504 LDPGIVER
-512 ARSRI
+512 ARGRI

-524 DNVLSAAEQTRRRA
+524 DSVLSAAEQTRRRA

-548 REKAASALR
+548 RERAASALR
-557 EAENE
+557 EAEQE
-562 KKLIAEKRE
+562 KRIIVEKRE
-571 KLDESIRRETKRL
+571 KLDESIRRETKKL
-584 IEDSVEEADEIID
+584 IEDSVEEADEILD
-597 QLKSLLAKDS
+597 RLKELANKET
-607 VEDKDIFAAR
+607 VEDKDVFEAR
-617 ALKRKLQNISAKYDT
+617 ALKRKLENLSAKYDT
-632 ESIVEDEPDDTPLEP
+632 ESVVEDAPDHTPLCV
-647 GDFVWV
+647 GDDVWV
-653 KSLARRGQLKG
+653 RSLAKRGRLKG
-664 VNARGEAEVAFGKL
+664 INARGEAEVQFGKL
-678 AVKVR
+678 AVKVKN
-683 QGDYYKVK
+683 GDYYKVK

>member
-1 MRKRNRKD
+1 
-9 MFDDKSLNTLEY
+9 MFDEKSLNTLEY
-21 GKILEM
+21 GKILSL
-27 LAARAQSEGG
+27 LAAHAQSEGG
-37 KAACRGLRP
+37 KALCLALRP
-46 VGVRTEAELAL
+46 ATTAGEASLAL

-84 LLKAEKGAVL
+84 VVKSEKGAVL

-109 RRLRKSV
+109 RRLVK
-116 SAVTGIPGLRGM
+116 AVTPVLGVPGLKAMLGT
-128 IAGLYSD
+128 LFSD
-135 EELEKDIF
+135 DKLEKDIF

-148 ETEVADNATPELR
+148 DTEVADNATPELR

-170 GDNVKTRLQLF
+170 GDGVKTKLQLF
-181 VTSPAYHKYLQDSI
+181 VTSPTYHKYLQDSI
-195 VTVRGDRYVIPVK
+195 VTMRGDRYVIPVK

-247 LNEQAEIERI
+247 LNEQAEVERI
-257 LRNFSISVR
+257 LRNFSTMIS
-266 AHSDRLQASYAVI
+266 AHADRLKASYASI

-294 MKAVRPELSAEG
+294 MKAVRPDLNEEG
-306 ELSVKEGRHPLIDAK
+306 ELAVTEGRHPLIDAK
-321 KVVPLTLGMKPEEKM
+321 KVVPLTLALRADEHM

-361 LSGMYVP
+361 LSGLYLP
-368 AKGAK
+368 AKSAK

-397 SAHIR
+397 SAHIK
-402 NIIEILGKITEN
+402 NIIGILGKITPH

-440 YVMRT
+440 YVMST

-456 DLKEYALTAKGVVAA
+456 DLKEYALTTPGVVAA

-482 TFRLVM
+482 TFKLVM

-497 DIASGLG
+497 DIATTLG
-504 LDRSIIEN
+504 LDPGIVER
-512 ARSRI
+512 ARGRI

-524 DNVLSAAEQTRRRA
+524 DSVLSAAEQTRRRA

-548 REKAASALR
+548 RERAASALR
-557 EAENE
+557 EAEQE
-562 KKLIAEKRE
+562 KRIIVEKRE
-571 KLDESIRRETKRL
+571 KLDESIRRETKKL
-584 IEDSVEEADEIID
+584 IEDSVEEADEILD
-597 QLKSLLAKDS
+597 RLKELANKET
-607 VEDKDIFAAR
+607 VEDKDVFEAR
-617 ALKRKLQNISAKYDT
+617 ALKRKLENLSAKYDT
-632 ESIVEDEPDDTPLEP
+632 ESVVEDAPDPTPLRV
-647 GDFVWV
+647 GDDVWV
-653 KSLARRGQLKG
+653 KSLAKRGRLKG
-664 VNARGEAEVAFGKL
+664 INARGEAEVQFGKL
-678 AVKVR
+678 AVKVKN
-683 QGDYYKVK
+683 GDYYKVK

>member
-1 MRKRNRKD
+1 
-9 MFDDKSLNTLEY
+9 MFDEKSLNTLEY
-21 GKILEM
+21 GKILSL
-27 LAARAQSEGG
+27 LAAHAQSEGG
-37 KAACRGLRP
+37 KALCLALRP
-46 VGVRTEAELAL
+46 ATTAGEASLAL

-84 LLKAEKGAVL
+84 VVKSEKGAVL

-109 RRLRKSV
+109 RRLVK
-116 SAVTGIPGLRGM
+116 AVTPVLGVPGLKAMLGT
-128 IAGLYSD
+128 LFSD
-135 EELEKDIF
+135 DKLEKDIF

-148 ETEVADNATPELR
+148 DTEVADNATPELR

-170 GDNVKTRLQLF
+170 GDGVKTKLQLF
-181 VTSPAYHKYLQDSI
+181 VTSPTYHKYLQDSI

-257 LRNFSISVR
+257 LRNFSTMIS
-266 AHSDRLQASYAVI
+266 AHADRLKASYASI

-294 MKAVRPELSAEG
+294 MKAVRPDLNEAG
-306 ELSVKEGRHPLIDAK
+306 ELTVKEGRHPLIDAK
-321 KVVPLTLGMKPEEKM
+321 KVVPLTLALRADEHM

-361 LSGMYVP
+361 LSGLYLP
-368 AKGAK
+368 AKSAK

-397 SAHIR
+397 SAHIK
-402 NIIEILGKITEN
+402 NIIGILGKITPH

-440 YVMRT
+440 YVMST

-456 DLKEYALTAKGVVAA
+456 DLKEYALTTPGVVAA

-482 TFRLVM
+482 TFKLVM

-497 DIASGLG
+497 DIATTLG
-504 LDRSIIEN
+504 LDPGIVER
-512 ARSRI
+512 ARGRI

-524 DNVLSAAEQTRRRA
+524 DSVLSAAEQTRRRA

-548 REKAASALR
+548 RERAASALR
-557 EAENE
+557 DAEQE
-562 KKLIAEKRE
+562 KRIIVEKRE
-571 KLDESIRRETKRL
+571 KLDESIRRETKKL
-584 IEDSVEEADEIID
+584 IEDSVEEADEILD
-597 QLKSLLAKDS
+597 RLKELANKET
-607 VEDKDIFAAR
+607 VEDKDVFEAR
-617 ALKRKLQNISAKYDT
+617 ALKRKLENLSAKYDT
-632 ESIVEDEPDDTPLEP
+632 ESVVEDAPDPTPLRV
-647 GDFVWV
+647 GDDVWV
-653 KSLARRGQLKG
+653 RSLAKRGRLKG
-664 VNARGEAEVAFGKL
+664 INARGEAEVQFGKL
-678 AVKVR
+678 AVKVKN
-683 QGDYYKVK
+683 GDYYKVK

>member
-1 MRKRNRKD
+1 
-9 MFDDKSLNTLEY
+9 MFDEKSLNTLEY
-21 GKILEM
+21 GKILDM
-27 LAARAQSEGG
+27 LAAHAQSEGG
-37 KAACRGLRP
+37 KAACRALLPTSDIG
-46 VGVRTEAELAL
+46 EAELAL

-84 LLKAEKGAVL
+84 VVKAEKGAVL
-94 SIPEILRVGRALRVA
+94 SIPELLRVGRALRVA
-109 RRLRKSV
+109 RRVGKSLTPV
-116 SAVTGIPGLRGM
+116 IGVPGLHAM
-128 IAGLYSD
+128 LAGLYSD
-135 EELEKDIF
+135 DKLEKDIF

-170 GDNVKTRLQLF
+170 GDNVKTKLQLF
-181 VTSPAYHKYLQDSI
+181 VTSPTYHKYLQDSI

-257 LRNFSISVR
+257 LRNFSTAVS
-266 AHSDRLQASYAVI
+266 AHADRLKASYATI

-285 FARAQLAHE
+285 FARAQLAHA
-294 MKAVRPELSAEG
+294 MKAVRPELDREG
-306 ELSVKEGRHPLIDAK
+306 ALSVKEGRHPLIDAK
-321 KVVPLTLGMKPEEKM
+321 KVVPLTLAMRADERM

-361 LSGMYVP
+361 LSGLYLP
-368 AKGAK
+368 AKSAK

-397 SAHIR
+397 SAHIK
-402 NIIEILGKITEN
+402 NIIGILGRITSR

-440 YVMRT
+440 YVMST

-456 DLKEYALTAKGVVAA
+456 DLKEYALTTLGVVAA

-482 TFRLVM
+482 TFKLVM

-497 DIASGLG
+497 DIATTLG
-504 LDRSIIEN
+504 LDKGIVER
-512 ARSRI
+512 ARGRI

-548 REKAASALR
+548 RERAASALR

-562 KKLIAEKRE
+562 KRIIAEKRE

-597 QLKSLLAKDS
+597 KLKELAAKEV
-607 VEDKDIFAAR
+607 VEDKDVFEAR
-617 ALKRKLQNISAKYDT
+617 SLRKKLVNMSARYDT
-632 ESIVEDEPDDTPLEP
+632 ESIVEDEPDDSPLRP
-647 GDFVWV
+647 GDNVWV
-653 KSLARRGQLKG
+653 KSLSKRGTLKA
-664 VNARGEAEVAFGKL
+664 VSARGEAEVVFGKL
-678 AVKVR
+678 TVKVKP
-683 QGDYYKVK
+683 GDYYKVK

>member
-1 MRKRNRKD
+1 
-9 MFDDKSLNTLEY
+9 MFDEKSLNTLEY
-21 GKILEM
+21 GKILDM
-27 LAARAQSEGG
+27 LAAHAQSEGG
-37 KAACRGLRP
+37 KAACRALLPTSDIG
-46 VGVRTEAELAL
+46 EAELAL

-84 LLKAEKGAVL
+84 VVKAEKGAVL
-94 SIPEILRVGRALRVA
+94 SIPELLRVGRALRVA
-109 RRLRKSV
+109 RRVGKSLTPV
-116 SAVTGIPGLRGM
+116 IGVPGLHAM
-128 IAGLYSD
+128 LAGLYSD
-135 EELEKDIF
+135 DKLEKDIF

-170 GDNVKTRLQLF
+170 GDNVKTKLQLF
-181 VTSPAYHKYLQDSI
+181 VTSPTYHKYLQDSI

-257 LRNFSISVR
+257 LRNFSTAVS
-266 AHSDRLQASYAVI
+266 AHADRLKASYATI

-285 FARAQLAHE
+285 FARAQLAHA
-294 MKAVRPELSAEG
+294 MKAVRPELDREG
-306 ELSVKEGRHPLIDAK
+306 ALSVKEGRHPLIDAK
-321 KVVPLTLGMKPEEKM
+321 KVVPLTLAMRADERM

-361 LSGMYVP
+361 LSGLYLP
-368 AKGAK
+368 AKSAK

-397 SAHIR
+397 SAHIK
-402 NIIEILGKITEN
+402 NIIGILGRITSR

-440 YVMRT
+440 YVMST

-456 DLKEYALTAKGVVAA
+456 DLKEYALTTPGVVAA

-482 TFRLVM
+482 TFKLVM

-497 DIASGLG
+497 DIATTLG
-504 LDRSIIEN
+504 LDKGIVER
-512 ARSRI
+512 ARGRI

-548 REKAASALR
+548 RERAASALR

-562 KKLIAEKRE
+562 KRIIAEKRE

-597 QLKSLLAKDS
+597 KLKELAAKEV
-607 VEDKDIFAAR
+607 VEDKDVFEAR
-617 ALKRKLQNISAKYDT
+617 SLRKKLINMSAKYDT
-632 ESIVEDEPDDTPLEP
+632 ESIVEDEPDDSPLRP
-647 GDFVWV
+647 GDNVWV
-653 KSLARRGQLKG
+653 KSLSKRGTLKA
-664 VNARGEAEVAFGKL
+664 VSARGEAEVVFGKL
-678 AVKVR
+678 TVKVKP
-683 QGDYYKVK
+683 GDYYKVK

>member
-1 MRKRNRKD
+1 
-9 MFDDKSLNTLEY
+9 MFDEKSLNTLEY
-21 GKILEM
+21 GKILSL
-27 LAARAQSEGG
+27 LAAHAQSEGG
-37 KAACRGLRP
+37 KALCLALRP
-46 VGVRTEAELAL
+46 ATTAGEASLAL

-84 LLKAEKGAVL
+84 VVKSEKGAVL

-109 RRLRKSV
+109 RRLVK
-116 SAVTGIPGLRGM
+116 AVTPVLGVPGLKAMLGT
-128 IAGLYSD
+128 LFSD
-135 EELEKDIF
+135 DKLEKDIF

-148 ETEVADNATPELR
+148 DTEVADNATPELR

-170 GDNVKTRLQLF
+170 GDGVKTKLQLF
-181 VTSPAYHKYLQDSI
+181 VTSPTYHKYLQDSI

-257 LRNFSISVR
+257 LRNFSTMIS
-266 AHSDRLQASYAVI
+266 AHADRLKASYASI

-294 MKAVRPELSAEG
+294 MKAVRPDLNEAG
-306 ELSVKEGRHPLIDAK
+306 ELAVKEGRHPLIDAK
-321 KVVPLTLGMKPEEKM
+321 KVVPLTLALRADEHM

-361 LSGMYVP
+361 LSGLYLP
-368 AKGAK
+368 AKSAK

-397 SAHIR
+397 SAHIK
-402 NIIEILGKITEN
+402 NIIGILGKITPH

-440 YVMRT
+440 YVMST

-456 DLKEYALTAKGVVAA
+456 DLKEYALITPGVVAA

-482 TFRLVM
+482 TFKLVM

-497 DIASGLG
+497 DIATTLG
-504 LDRSIIEN
+504 LDPGIVER
-512 ARSRI
+512 ARGRI

-524 DNVLSAAEQTRRRA
+524 DSVLSAAEQTRRRA

-548 REKAASALR
+548 RERAASALR
-557 EAENE
+557 EAEQE
-562 KKLIAEKRE
+562 KRIIVEKRE
-571 KLDESIRRETKRL
+571 KLDESIRRETKKL
-584 IEDSVEEADEIID
+584 IEDSVEEADEILD
-597 QLKSLLAKDS
+597 RLKELANKET
-607 VEDKDIFAAR
+607 VEDKDVFEAR
-617 ALKRKLQNISAKYDT
+617 ALKRKLENLSAKYDT
-632 ESIVEDEPDDTPLEP
+632 ESV
-647 GDFVWV
+647 V
-653 KSLARRGQLKG
+653 
-664 VNARGEAEVAFGKL
+664 
-678 AVKVR
+678 
-683 QGDYYKVK
+683 

>member
-1 MRKRNRKD
+1 
-9 MFDDKSLNTLEY
+9 MFDEKSLNTLEY
-21 GKILEM
+21 GKILSL
-27 LAARAQSEGG
+27 LAAHAQSEGG
-37 KAACRGLRP
+37 KALCLALRP
-46 VGVRTEAELAL
+46 ATTAGEASLAL

-84 LLKAEKGAVL
+84 VVKSEKGAVL

-109 RRLRKSV
+109 RRLVK
-116 SAVTGIPGLRGM
+116 AVTPVLGVPGLKAMLGT
-128 IAGLYSD
+128 LFSD
-135 EELEKDIF
+135 DKLEKDIF

-148 ETEVADNATPELR
+148 DTEVADNATPELR

-170 GDNVKTRLQLF
+170 GDGVKTKLQLF
-181 VTSPAYHKYLQDSI
+181 VTSPTYHKYLQDSI

-257 LRNFSISVR
+257 LRNFSTMIS
-266 AHSDRLQASYAVI
+266 AHADRLKASYASI

-294 MKAVRPELSAEG
+294 MKAVRPDLNEAG
-306 ELSVKEGRHPLIDAK
+306 ELAVKEGRHPLIDAK
-321 KVVPLTLGMKPEEKM
+321 KVVPLTLALRSEEHM

-361 LSGMYVP
+361 LSGLYLP
-368 AKGAK
+368 AKSAK

-397 SAHIR
+397 SAHIK
-402 NIIEILGKITEN
+402 NIIGILGKITPH

-440 YVMRT
+440 YVMST

-456 DLKEYALTAKGVVAA
+456 DLKEYALTTPGVVAA

-482 TFRLVM
+482 TFKLVM

-497 DIASGLG
+497 DIATTLG
-504 LDRSIIEN
+504 LDPGIVER
-512 ARSRI
+512 ARGRI
-517 SAEKRQF
+517 TDEKRQF
-524 DNVLSAAEQTRRRA
+524 DSVLSAAEQTRRRA

-548 REKAASALR
+548 RERAASALR
-557 EAENE
+557 EAEQE
-562 KKLIAEKRE
+562 KRIIVEKRE
-571 KLDESIRRETKRL
+571 KLDESIRRETKKL
-584 IEDSVEEADEIID
+584 IEDSVEEADEILD
-597 QLKSLLAKDS
+597 RLKELANKET
-607 VEDKDIFAAR
+607 VEDKDVFEAR
-617 ALKRKLQNISAKYDT
+617 ALKRKLENLSAKYDT
-632 ESIVEDEPDDTPLEP
+632 ESVVEDAPDPTPLHV
-647 GDFVWV
+647 GDDVWV
-653 KSLARRGQLKG
+653 RSLAKRGRLKG
-664 VNARGEAEVAFGKL
+664 INARGEAEVQFGKL
-678 AVKVR
+678 AIKVKN
-683 QGDYYKVK
+683 GDYYKVK

>member
-1 MRKRNRKD
+1 
-9 MFDDKSLNTLEY
+9 MFDEKSLNTLEY
-21 GKILEM
+21 GKILSL
-27 LAARAQSEGG
+27 LAAHAQSEGG
-37 KAACRGLRP
+37 KALCLALRP
-46 VGVRTEAELAL
+46 ATTAGEASLAL

-73 PSFAVDDIEET
+73 PSFAVDDIEEMVV
-84 LLKAEKGAVL
+84 KSEKGAVL

-109 RRLRKSV
+109 RRLVK
-116 SAVTGIPGLRGM
+116 AVTPVLGVPGLKAMLGT
-128 IAGLYSD
+128 LFSD
-135 EELEKDIF
+135 DKLEKDIF

-148 ETEVADNATPELR
+148 DTEVADNATPELR

-170 GDNVKTRLQLF
+170 GDGVKTKLQLF
-181 VTSPAYHKYLQDSI
+181 VTSPTYHKYLQDSI

-257 LRNFSISVR
+257 LRNFSTMIS
-266 AHSDRLQASYAVI
+266 AHADRLKASYASI

-294 MKAVRPELSAEG
+294 MKAVRPDLNEAG
-306 ELSVKEGRHPLIDAK
+306 ELAVKEGRHPLIDAK
-321 KVVPLTLGMKPEEKM
+321 KVVPLTLALRADEHM

-361 LSGMYVP
+361 LSGLYLP
-368 AKGAK
+368 AKSAK

-397 SAHIR
+397 SAHIK
-402 NIIEILGKITEN
+402 NIIGILGKITPH

-440 YVMRT
+440 YVMST

-456 DLKEYALTAKGVVAA
+456 DLKEYALTTPGVVAA

-482 TFRLVM
+482 TFKLVM

-497 DIASGLG
+497 DIATTLG
-504 LDRSIIEN
+504 LDPGIVER
-512 ARSRI
+512 ARGRI

-524 DNVLSAAEQTRRRA
+524 DSVLSAAEQTRRRA

-548 REKAASALR
+548 RERAASALR
-557 EAENE
+557 EAEQE
-562 KKLIAEKRE
+562 KRIIVEKRE
-571 KLDESIRRETKRL
+571 KLDESIRRETKKL
-584 IEDSVEEADEIID
+584 IEDSVEEADEILD
-597 QLKSLLAKDS
+597 RLKELANKET
-607 VEDKDIFAAR
+607 VEDKDVFEAR
-617 ALKRKLQNISAKYDT
+617 ALKRKLENLSAKYDT
-632 ESIVEDEPDDTPLEP
+632 ESVVEDAPDPTPLHV
-647 GDFVWV
+647 GDDVWV
-653 KSLARRGQLKG
+653 KSLAKRGRLKG
-664 VNARGEAEVAFGKL
+664 INARGEAEVQFGKL
-678 AVKVR
+678 AVKVKN
-683 QGDYYKVK
+683 GDYYKVK

>member
-1 MRKRNRKD
+1 
-9 MFDDKSLNTLEY
+9 MFDEKSLNTLEY
-21 GKILEM
+21 GKILDM
-27 LAARAQSEGG
+27 LAAHAQSEGG
-37 KAACRGLRP
+37 KAACRALLPTSDIG
-46 VGVRTEAELAL
+46 EAELAL

-84 LLKAEKGAVL
+84 VVKAEKGAVL
-94 SIPEILRVGRALRVA
+94 SIPELLRVGRALRVA
-109 RRLRKSV
+109 RRVGKSLTPV
-116 SAVTGIPGLRGM
+116 IGVPGLHAM
-128 IAGLYSD
+128 LAGLYSD
-135 EELEKDIF
+135 DKLEKDIF

-170 GDNVKTRLQLF
+170 GDNVKTKLQLF
-181 VTSPAYHKYLQDSI
+181 VTSPTYHKYLQDSI

-257 LRNFSISVR
+257 LRNFSTAVS
-266 AHSDRLQASYAVI
+266 AHADRLKASYATI

-285 FARAQLAHE
+285 FARAQLAHA
-294 MKAVRPELSAEG
+294 MKAVRPELDREG
-306 ELSVKEGRHPLIDAK
+306 ALSVKEGRHPLIDAK
-321 KVVPLTLGMKPEEKM
+321 KVVPLTLAMRADERM

-361 LSGMYVP
+361 LSGLYLP
-368 AKGAK
+368 AKSAK

-397 SAHIR
+397 SAHIK
-402 NIIEILGKITEN
+402 NIIGILGRITSR

-440 YVMRT
+440 YVMST

-456 DLKEYALTAKGVVAA
+456 DLKEYALTTPGVVAA

-482 TFRLVM
+482 TFKLVM

-497 DIASGLG
+497 DIATTLG
-504 LDRSIIEN
+504 LDKGIVER
-512 ARSRI
+512 ARGRI

-548 REKAASALR
+548 RERAASALR

-562 KKLIAEKRE
+562 KRIIAEKRE

-597 QLKSLLAKDS
+597 KLKELAAKEV
-607 VEDKDIFAAR
+607 VEDKDVFEAR
-617 ALKRKLQNISAKYDT
+617 SLRKKLVNMSAKYDT
-632 ESIVEDEPDDTPLEP
+632 ESIVEDEPDDSPLRP
-647 GDFVWV
+647 GDNVWV
-653 KSLARRGQLKG
+653 KSLSKRGTLKA
-664 VNARGEAEVAFGKL
+664 VSARGEAEVGFGKL
-678 AVKVR
+678 TVKVKP
-683 QGDYYKVK
+683 GDYYKVK

>member
-1 MRKRNRKD
+1 
-9 MFDDKSLNTLEY
+9 MFDEKSLNTLEY
-21 GKILEM
+21 GKILRL
-27 LAARAQSEGG
+27 LAAHAQSEGG
-37 KAACRGLRP
+37 KALCLALRP
-46 VGVRTEAELAL
+46 ATTAGEAALAL

-84 LLKAEKGAVL
+84 VVKSEKGAVL

-109 RRLRKSV
+109 RRLVK
-116 SAVTGIPGLRGM
+116 AVTPVLGVPGLKAMLGT
-128 IAGLYSD
+128 LFSD
-135 EELEKDIF
+135 DKLEKDIF

-148 ETEVADNATPELR
+148 DTEVADNATPELR

-170 GDNVKTRLQLF
+170 GDGVKTKLQLF
-181 VTSPAYHKYLQDSI
+181 VTSPTYHKYLQDSI

-257 LRNFSISVR
+257 LRNFSTMIS
-266 AHSDRLQASYAVI
+266 AHADRLKASYASI

-294 MKAVRPELSAEG
+294 MKAVRPDLNEAG
-306 ELSVKEGRHPLIDAK
+306 ELAVKEGRHPLIDAK
-321 KVVPLTLGMKPEEKM
+321 KVVPLTLALRSDEHM

-361 LSGMYVP
+361 LSGLYLP
-368 AKGAK
+368 AKSAK

-397 SAHIR
+397 SAHIK
-402 NIIEILGKITEN
+402 NIIGILGKITPH

-440 YVMRT
+440 YVMST

-456 DLKEYALTAKGVVAA
+456 DLKEYALTTPGVVAA

-482 TFRLVM
+482 TFKLVM

-497 DIASGLG
+497 DIATTLG
-504 LDRSIIEN
+504 LDPGIVER
-512 ARSRI
+512 ARGRI

-524 DNVLSAAEQTRRRA
+524 DSVLSAAEQTRRRA

-548 REKAASALR
+548 RERAASALR
-557 EAENE
+557 EAEQE
-562 KKLIAEKRE
+562 KRIIVEKRE
-571 KLDESIRRETKRL
+571 KLDESIRRETKKL
-584 IEDSVEEADEIID
+584 IEDSVEEADEILD
-597 QLKSLLAKDS
+597 RLKELANKET
-607 VEDKDIFAAR
+607 VEDKDVFEAR
-617 ALKRKLQNISAKYDT
+617 ALKRKLENLSAKYDT
-632 ESIVEDEPDDTPLEP
+632 ESVVEDAPDPTPLRV
-647 GDFVWV
+647 GDDVWV
-653 KSLARRGQLKG
+653 KSLAKRGRLKG
-664 VNARGEAEVAFGKL
+664 INARGEAEVQFGKL
-678 AVKVR
+678 AVKVKN
-683 QGDYYKVK
+683 GDYYKVK

>member
-1 MRKRNRKD
+1 
-9 MFDDKSLNTLEY
+9 MFDEKSLNTLEY
-21 GKILEM
+21 GKILSL
-27 LAARAQSEGG
+27 LAAHAQSEGG
-37 KAACRGLRP
+37 KALCLALRP
-46 VGVRTEAELAL
+46 ATTAGEASLAL

-84 LLKAEKGAVL
+84 VVKSEKGAVL

-109 RRLRKSV
+109 RRLVK
-116 SAVTGIPGLRGM
+116 AVTPVLGVPGLKAMLGT
-128 IAGLYSD
+128 LFSED
-135 EELEKDIF
+135 KLEKDIF

-148 ETEVADNATPELR
+148 DTEVADNATPELR

-170 GDNVKTRLQLF
+170 GDGVKTKLQLF
-181 VTSPAYHKYLQDSI
+181 VTSPTYHKYLQDSI

-257 LRNFSISVR
+257 LRNFSTMIS
-266 AHSDRLQASYAVI
+266 AHADRLKASYASI

-294 MKAVRPELSAEG
+294 MKAVRPDLNEEG
-306 ELSVKEGRHPLIDAK
+306 ELAVKEGRHPLIDAK
-321 KVVPLTLGMKPEEKM
+321 KVVPLTLALRADEHM

-361 LSGMYVP
+361 LSGLYLP
-368 AKGAK
+368 AKSAK

-397 SAHIR
+397 SAHIK
-402 NIIEILGKITEN
+402 NIIGILGKITPH

-440 YVMRT
+440 YVMST

-456 DLKEYALTAKGVVAA
+456 DLKEYALTTPGVVAA

-482 TFRLVM
+482 TFKLVM

-497 DIASGLG
+497 DIATTLG
-504 LDRSIIEN
+504 LDPGIVER
-512 ARSRI
+512 ARGRI

-524 DNVLSAAEQTRRRA
+524 DSVLSAAEQTRRRA

-548 REKAASALR
+548 RERAASALR
-557 EAENE
+557 EAEQE
-562 KKLIAEKRE
+562 KRIIVEKRE
-571 KLDESIRRETKRL
+571 KLDESIRRETKKL
-584 IEDSVEEADEIID
+584 IEDSVEEADEILD
-597 QLKSLLAKDS
+597 RLKELANKET
-607 VEDKDIFAAR
+607 VEDKDVFEAR
-617 ALKRKLQNISAKYDT
+617 ALKRKLENLSAKYDT
-632 ESIVEDEPDDTPLEP
+632 ESVVEDAPDPTPLRV
-647 GDFVWV
+647 GDDVWV
-653 KSLARRGQLKG
+653 KSLAKRGRLKG
-664 VNARGEAEVAFGKL
+664 INARGEAEVQFGKL
-678 AVKVR
+678 AVKVKN
-683 QGDYYKVK
+683 GDYYKVK

>member
-1 MRKRNRKD
+1 
-9 MFDDKSLNTLEY
+9 MFNEKSLNTLEY
-21 GKILEM
+21 GKILDM
-27 LAARAQSEGG
+27 LAAHAQSEGG
-37 KAACRGLRP
+37 KAACRALLPTSDIG
-46 VGVRTEAELAL
+46 EAELAL

-84 LLKAEKGAVL
+84 VVKAEKGAVL
-94 SIPEILRVGRALRVA
+94 SIPELLRVGRALRVA
-109 RRLRKSV
+109 RRVGKSLTPV
-116 SAVTGIPGLRGM
+116 IGVPGLHAM
-128 IAGLYSD
+128 LAGLYSD
-135 EELEKDIF
+135 DKLEKDIF

-170 GDNVKTRLQLF
+170 GDNVKTKLQLF
-181 VTSPAYHKYLQDSI
+181 VTSPTYHKYLQDSI

-257 LRNFSISVR
+257 LRNFSTAVS
-266 AHSDRLQASYAVI
+266 AHADRLKASYATI

-285 FARAQLAHE
+285 FARAQLAHA
-294 MKAVRPELSAEG
+294 MKAVRPELDREG
-306 ELSVKEGRHPLIDAK
+306 ALSVNEGRHPLIDAK
-321 KVVPLTLGMKPEEKM
+321 KVVPLTLAMRADERM

-361 LSGMYVP
+361 LSGLYLP
-368 AKGAK
+368 AKSAK

-397 SAHIR
+397 SAHIK
-402 NIIEILGKITEN
+402 NIIGILGRITSR

-440 YVMRT
+440 YVMST

-456 DLKEYALTAKGVVAA
+456 DLKEYALTTPGVVAA

-482 TFRLVM
+482 TFKLVM

-497 DIASGLG
+497 DIATTLG
-504 LDRSIIEN
+504 LDKGIVER
-512 ARSRI
+512 ARGRI

-548 REKAASALR
+548 RERAASALR

-562 KKLIAEKRE
+562 KRIIAEKRE

-597 QLKSLLAKDS
+597 KLKELAAKEV
-607 VEDKDIFAAR
+607 VEDKDVFEAR
-617 ALKRKLQNISAKYDT
+617 SLRKKLVNMSAKYDT
-632 ESIVEDEPDDTPLEP
+632 ESIVEDEPDDSPLRP
-647 GDFVWV
+647 GDNVWV
-653 KSLARRGQLKG
+653 KSLSKRGTLKA
-664 VNARGEAEVAFGKL
+664 VSARGEAEVVFGKL
-678 AVKVR
+678 TVKVKP
-683 QGDYYKVK
+683 GDYYKVK